1 MIPEFSG
8 EDFYL
13 GHGMTVSFER
23 KSTFIERRRQ
33 ARAPIGLSIA
43 LRERGR
49 SAMDARLVDF
59 SALGC
64 RVDGLIVGQGNAQVW
79 IKLPGLETLATQ
91 RMWSL
96 GSLAGLVFDTPL
108 HPAVA
113 ARFMPAPGS
122 HAAAAMD
129 HSGERAD
136 PLLSRREQIVAGIAA
151 TDQSPLQRRKRPSG
165 LGMSGRINRAVTR
178 SVDHRAERRYADA
191 IPEGTA
197 LAIGGE
203 IVRVLNV
210 SPSGLK
216 VRGLSEESE
225 IGANIDLAFE
235 GFPKMAGQLVW
246 INGSDAGI
254 ALPEASIELFDR
266 TAA

>member
-1 MIPEFSG
+1 M
-8 EDFYL
+8 
-13 GHGMTVSFER
+13 MVSFER
-23 KSTFIERRRQ
+23 KSEFVERRRQ
-33 ARAPIGLSIA
+33 GRAPIALAVA

-64 RVDGLIVGQGNAQVW
+64 RIDGLIVGHGYAQVW
-79 IKLPGLETLATQ
+79 IKLPGLETIAGQ
-91 RMWSL
+91 RMWN
-96 GSLAGLVFDTPL
+96 AGNLSGIVFDTAL

-122 HAAAAMD
+122 HAAAALD
-129 HSGERAD
+129 HPLGSHD

-151 TDQSPLQRRKRPSG
+151 VDQSPLQRRKRPSG
-165 LGMSGRINRAVTR
+165 LGMSGRISRAVTR
-178 SVDHRAERRYADA
+178 NVDHRAERRYADA

-203 IVRVLNV
+203 NVTVLNV

-216 VRGLSEESE
+216 IGGARSEAE
-225 IGANIDLAFE
+225 IGDNIDLAFE
-235 GFPKMAGQLVW
+235 GFPAMTGQLVW
-246 INGSDAGI
+246 INGTEAGI

-266 TAA
+266 AAA